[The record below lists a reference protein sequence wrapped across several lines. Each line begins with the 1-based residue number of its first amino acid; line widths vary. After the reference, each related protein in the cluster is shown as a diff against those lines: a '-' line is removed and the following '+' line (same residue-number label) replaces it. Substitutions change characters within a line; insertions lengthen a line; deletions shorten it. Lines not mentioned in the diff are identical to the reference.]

1 MDNAWR
7 VKDVL
12 SWLNI
17 ESEDVRYVSD
27 LFINAE
33 KCTKNS
39 IFLAY
44 KGSDYDGNNYI
55 ELAQRNGAIAII
67 SDSNKGVCCCDLKN
81 KISYLANKFYDTKN
95 IKLIGVTGTEG
106 KSTTSYLL
114 AKLYNNLNIK
124 TLLVTT
130 TKDIENS
137 YYSSLTTPD
146 PITLSQAIVYAKKNE
161 FRQVV
166 FECSSIGIAEKRL
179 EKFRLDELLIT
190 RIDEDHLDY
199 HKTRKNYQMTKIN
212 FANNNSEKIYILN
225 DNNKKYRLS
234 RNKIIIIKEK
244 IKKCRYFCNKTTFT
258 FDGEKYQTHLLLP
271 FNMENLNL
279 VLGYFKRQ
287 GFQNKA
293 IKEALFYVLP
303 LSGRMEKVSDDIY
316 VDYAHTYESVKN
328 VLRQSKKY
336 FNKPLIAV
344 IGAGGNRDKGKRK
357 KYGKALKKYADIVIL
372 TEDNPRNEEPLDI
385 LKEIKNKNKFFIIL
399 SRRKAI
405 DFAVNLYF
413 VEKTVLILGKGDE
426 RTIEKNGIK
435 YPFHDKMVVKE
446 CLSK

>member
-17 ESEDVRYVSD
+17 NSEDDRYVSD

-33 KCTKNS
+33 KCIKNS

-44 KGSDYDGNNYI
+44 KGKDYDGNNYI
-55 ELAQRNGAIAII
+55 ELAKRNGAIAII
-67 SDSNKGVCCCDLKN
+67 SDSNKGICCCDLKN
-81 KISYLANKFYDTKN
+81 KINYLANKFYDTKN

-106 KSTTSYLL
+106 KSTTSYLVSR
-114 AKLYNNLNIK
+114 LYNNLNIK
-124 TLLVTT
+124 TLLITT
-130 TKDIENS
+130 TKDIKNS
-137 YYSSLTTPD
+137 YYSPLTTPD
-146 PITLSQAIVYAKKNE
+146 SLTLSQAISYAKKHE
-161 FRQVV
+161 YRQVV

-179 EKFRLDELLIT
+179 DNFHLDEILIT

-212 FANNNSEKIYILN
+212 FAKNKAEKIYILN
-225 DNNKKYRLS
+225 GNKKK
-234 RNKIIIIKEK
+234 NKFPKSKTICIKEK
-244 IKKCRYFCNKTTFT
+244 IKKCRYYFNKTVFI

-303 LSGRMEKVSDDIY
+303 LSGRMEKVSLSATEFALNLSEEKTILILGGHLKSSLDHKLIADKIMIY
-316 VDYAHTYESVKN
+316 GKEASRFIPFVSKYKLYNSLKELIDNLNFDFSKDLRILFSPGGSSLEYKNYIERGQHFEIMVKEKYGS
-328 VLRQSKKY
+328 QSKK
-336 FNKPLIAV
+336 F
-344 IGAGGNRDKGKRK
+344 
-357 KYGKALKKYADIVIL
+357 
-372 TEDNPRNEEPLDI
+372 
-385 LKEIKNKNKFFIIL
+385 
-399 SRRKAI
+399 
-405 DFAVNLYF
+405 
-413 VEKTVLILGKGDE
+413 
-426 RTIEKNGIK
+426 
-435 YPFHDKMVVKE
+435 
-446 CLSK
+446 